1 MRSLK
6 LLSIILFSSL
16 LLLACADNLDETL
29 LHGNWSTKDWYIL
42 ESGKKINNTMD
53 FSFDSDRRYS
63 IDYGSQKESGKYWV
77 AVDYLHTVED
87 GKAEKKVK
95 IISLSADTMVL
106 EMNRAGQIER
116 LLLTHP

>member
-1 MRSLK
+1 
-6 LLSIILFSSL
+6 
-16 LLLACADNLDETL
+16 
-29 LHGNWSTKDWYIL
+29 
-42 ESGKKINNTMD
+42 MD

-63 IDYGSQKESGKYWV
+63 IDYGSQKESGKYWI

-95 IISLSADTMVL
+95 IISLSADTMIL

-116 LLLTHP
+116 LLLTHPWTTLNENDE